1 MKLYNTLTGNLE
13 EFTAP
18 NDEVR
23 MYVCGITPYA
33 ASHIGHAMSAVVF
46 DIVRR
51 YLEFRGFKV
60 RHVQN
65 FTDVDDKM
73 INTAIELDV
82 RVLDLAEPNIQDY
95 LDEMDAL
102 NIERAHIYPRA
113 TAEIDAIVEIIEKLV
128 DKGHAYAVDG
138 DVYFRVRNDDDYGKL
153 SHRDL

>member
-73 INTAIELDV
+73 INTAIELGV
-82 RVLDLAEPNIQDY
+82 RV
-95 LDEMDAL
+95 
-102 NIERAHIYPRA
+102 
-113 TAEIDAIVEIIEKLV
+113 
-128 DKGHAYAVDG
+128 
-138 DVYFRVRNDDDYGKL
+138 
-153 SHRDL
+153 